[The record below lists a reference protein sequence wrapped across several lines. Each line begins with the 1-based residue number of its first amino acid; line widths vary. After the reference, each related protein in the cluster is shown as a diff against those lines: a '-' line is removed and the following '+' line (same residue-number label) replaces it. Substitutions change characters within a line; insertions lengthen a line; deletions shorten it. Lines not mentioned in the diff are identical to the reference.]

1 MTRVPGGTETGT
13 PSIVRLIKPSAISRL
28 PSANHDGLAFAC
40 EIGFKLSAE
49 FLDTADDRRG
59 ARIGQ
64 HADRLARH
72 VLGQIEE
79 QVEIL
84 GLALPREDPL
94 HDSRGP
100 RGALATLGAL

>member
-40 EIGFKLSAE
+40 EIGFKLPAE
-49 FLDTADDRRG
+49 FLDAADDRGG
-59 ARIGQ
+59 ARVRQ

-72 VLGQIEE
+72 VLGKIEE
-79 QVEIL
+79 QIEIL
-84 GLALPREDPL
+84 GLALPRGDPP
-94 HDSRGP
+94 HDFRGP
-100 RGALATLGAL
+100 RGARA